1 MSTLWV
7 GFDGNICI
15 DMEQEE
21 EEEEDGELLE
31 RS

>member
-15 DMEQEE
+15 DIEREE
-21 EEEEDGELLE
+21 EGKEDGELLE